1 MPSDQYV
8 TDSREYD
15 DDDSDSDYDW
25 DFLDDVLIDNVNSWK
40 SQLKVISRHE

>member
-25 DFLDDVLIDNVNSWK
+25 DFLDDVLVDNFNSWK
-40 SQLKVISRHE
+40 SQLKVIPRHE

>member
-25 DFLDDVLIDNVNSWK
+25 DFLDDVLVDNFNS
-40 SQLKVISRHE
+40 